1 MYWQGINK
9 QPLISCVKQLR
20 NNKHQE
26 YKRFAETLLDD
37 MDSVTLLAA
46 ALKIITKEPD
56 ATPVRLTAVEPLRSK
71 KPQFDRKRRSNN
83 DRGGGV
89 EAEMIEAEPHHHVIV
104 IVEKAEIVKVKK
116 F

>member
-1 MYWQGINK
+1 
-9 QPLISCVKQLR
+9 
-20 NNKHQE
+20 
-26 YKRFAETLLDD
+26 

-83 DRGGGV
+83 DRGGGGGRSNDRSR
-89 EAEMIEAEPHHHVIV
+89 ASSSRDRDRR
-104 IVEKAEIVKVKK
+104 KSRNR
-116 F
+116 